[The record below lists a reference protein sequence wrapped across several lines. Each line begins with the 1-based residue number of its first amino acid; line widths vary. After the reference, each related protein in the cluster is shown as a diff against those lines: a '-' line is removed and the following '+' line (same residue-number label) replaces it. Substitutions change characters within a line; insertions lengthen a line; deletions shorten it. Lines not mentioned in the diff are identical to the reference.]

1 MILWLGKF
9 YLEVYQKEEDKL
21 KLFLFDT
28 KDSDSLLFTMVIG
41 CDRAPVAD
49 MSELVLVNVVK
60 RLPSSKEQFLFF
72 DGALKES
79 PH

>member
-1 MILWLGKF
+1 
-9 YLEVYQKEEDKL
+9 
-21 KLFLFDT
+21 
-28 KDSDSLLFTMVIG
+28 MVIG
-41 CDRAPVAD
+41 CDGAPVAD

-60 RLPSSKEQFLFF
+60 RLPSSKEQFLFS